1 MAYALY
7 HPLLAVCISLAS
19 CLTGCQFSLSFVSV
33 TSILNAPET
42 PELQALTIWKS
53 TFKRGFYCCP
63 PQAFLA
69 TGLFLLNA
77 LLTKIFSDPASVEH
91 KSAWPLVVGALLAI
105 ALVPFTLTWIEPI
118 EKLLL
123 NRYHHLSQES
133 GQIEKDRLHG
143 DGAAAKDSEQSRELM
158 KRWISL
164 NYTRTTFG
172 AMTLLWA
179 WLVCW

>member
-1 MAYALY
+1 MKS
-7 HPLLAVCISLAS
+7 LLS
-19 CLTGCQFSLSFVSV
+19 
-33 TSILNAPET
+33 APET

-53 TFKRGFYCCP
+53 IFKRGFYCCP

-77 LLTKIFSDPASVEH
+77 LLTKIYSDPASPDH
-91 KSAWPLVVGALLAI
+91 RSAWPLVIGAVLAI

-118 EKLLL
+118 EKKLL
-123 NRYHHLSQES
+123 NRHHQLLQES
-133 GQIEKDRLHG
+133 GQVSEKTRLHG
-143 DGAAAKDSEQSRELM
+143 DGAATADAGQTRDVM

-172 AMTLLWA
+172 AMTLFWG

>member
-1 MAYALY
+1 M
-7 HPLLAVCISLAS
+7 
-19 CLTGCQFSLSFVSV
+19 
-33 TSILNAPET
+33 TSILKAPET
-42 PELQALTIWKS
+42 PELQALIIWKS
-53 TFKRGFYCCP
+53 TFKRGFCCCP

-77 LLTKIFSDPASVEH
+77 LLTKIISDPSLPEH
-91 KSAWPLVVGALLAI
+91 KSAWPLVVGALFAI

-123 NRYHHLSQES
+123 NRHYHLAQVSDKT
-133 GQIEKDRLHG
+133 EKDRLHG
-143 DGAAAKDSEQSRELM
+143 DGAATADSEHTREIM
-158 KRWISL
+158 KRWVSL

-172 AMTLLWA
+172 VMTFLWA

>member
-1 MAYALY
+1 M
-7 HPLLAVCISLAS
+7 
-19 CLTGCQFSLSFVSV
+19 

-77 LLTKIFSDPASVEH
+77 LLTKVYSDPSLPGH
-91 KSAWPLVVGALLAI
+91 RSAWPLVIGALFAI

-123 NRYHHLSQES
+123 NRHHHLVQES
-133 GQIEKDRLHG
+133 GKTEKDRLHG
-143 DGAAAKDSEQSRELM
+143 DGTATLDAEHTREIM
-158 KRWISL
+158 KRWVSL

-172 AMTLLWA
+172 AMTFLWA